1 MFAPPIMIKQ
11 KYIHMYMTT
20 IVVDM
25 WYIWM
30 HLIIQQ
36 IINMYYDKLINFSC
50 L

>member
-1 MFAPPIMIKQ
+1 MFVHPTMIKQ
-11 KYIHMYMTT
+11 KYIMTT

-36 IINMYYDKLINFSC
+36 IVNMYYDK
-50 L
+50 